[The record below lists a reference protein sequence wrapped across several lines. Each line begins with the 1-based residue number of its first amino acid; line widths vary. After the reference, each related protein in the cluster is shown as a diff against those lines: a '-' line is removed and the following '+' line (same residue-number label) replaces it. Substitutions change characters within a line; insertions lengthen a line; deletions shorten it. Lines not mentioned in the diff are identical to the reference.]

1 MKGILYNV
9 LFSTIPFIVIAL
21 FSMCYLEFFQ
31 NNFGKLTLVTI
42 VIVFFVS
49 CKMMP
54 NKYI

>member
-9 LFSTIPFIVIAL
+9 LFSTIPFIVITL
-21 FSMCYLEFFQ
+21 FSMCYLEFFP
-31 NNFGKLTLVTI
+31 NHFGKLTLVTI

-49 CKMMP
+49 CKIMP

>member
-21 FSMCYLEFFQ
+21 FSMCYLEFFP
-31 NNFGKLTLVTI
+31 NHFGKLTLLTI

-49 CKMMP
+49 CKIMP
-54 NKYI
+54 DKYI